1 VPASAERVSVD
12 GSLMGLSSAGLA
24 AAGSSV
30 EGSVPRPAPADLA
43 SVEADS
49 VEPLLAE
56 LSPAGSAPV
65 ELAAAGR
72 PSAAG
77 LSSAGR
83 VRAWLA
89 ELVPGSFAG
98 ARVDPGR
105 RGAAS
110 LVALAVSAAV
120 VVGFLTWR
128 SRPAAVP
135 VAPPAAAP
143 AGAFPGGSAGPT
155 TTATRAPIVVAV
167 AGKVRRPGV
176 VSLPAGARVIDAVR
190 AAGGALPGVDLG
202 LLNLA
207 RRLSDG
213 ELVVVGGPAG
223 SDAAGAGPASGPAPG
238 SAAPAGASGPPLDLN
253 AATAEQLD
261 ALPGVGP
268 VLAQRIVEFRT
279 VHGRFDTVDQLRDVD
294 GIGDSKFAQLRDR
307 VTV

>member
-1 VPASAERVSVD
+1 VLSASDAG
-12 GSLMGLSSAGLA
+12 GSGA
-24 AAGSSV
+24 AATEV
-30 EGSVPRPAPADLA
+30 
-43 SVEADS
+43 
-49 VEPLLAE
+49 
-56 LSPAGSAPV
+56 
-65 ELAAAGR
+65 AAVGQ

-89 ELVPGSFAG
+89 GLVPGSFAG

-110 LVALAVSAAV
+110 LVALAVAAAA

-135 VAPPAAAP
+135 VPPPAAAP
-143 AGAFPGGSAGPT
+143 AGAFPGGPAGPPP
-155 TTATRAPIVVAV
+155 TATRAPIVVAV

-223 SDAAGAGPASGPAPG
+223 SDAASAAAGPASGPASG
-238 SAAPAGASGPPLDLN
+238 SADPAGAPGTPLDLN

-279 VHGRFDTVDQLRDVD
+279 VHGRFDSVDQLRDVD